1 MARCP
6 QAWAVW
12 TRSVGQCAC
21 HTCPVYAVTR
31 DCTGRTR
38 QCGMTFSADFFA
50 SLARR
55 HCEAQGETC
64 DWLGLRSIARS
75 MLAQNF
81 RPEGPAIPQSRCC
94 SALQKYMPYSSHT
107 EVRCVLRSLRNSRLR
122 NSLCAKCSQGVGM
135 NVLDD
140 DFDMDR

>member
-75 MLAQNF
+75 MLVQSF

-94 SALQKYMPYSSHT
+94 SALQKYTYAIQKCVAFSVPYIT
-107 EVRCVLRSLRNSRLR
+107 LRN
-122 NSLCAKCSQGVGM
+122 NLCAKCSQGVGM